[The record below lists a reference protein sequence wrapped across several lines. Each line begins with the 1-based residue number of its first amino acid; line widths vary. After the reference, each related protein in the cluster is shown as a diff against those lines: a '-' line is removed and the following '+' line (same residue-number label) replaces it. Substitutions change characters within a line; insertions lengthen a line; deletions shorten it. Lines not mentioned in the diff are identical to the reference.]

1 MTGRGYI
8 ATVGM
13 FDGVHSGHAF
23 LLKELTQK
31 ARALGL
37 CTMALTFDAHP
48 KSILTPND
56 APLLLSTASQR
67 REWIRAI
74 GIDRVETLHADKGC
88 FGATTA
94 WRPL

>member
-37 CTMALTFDAHP
+37 CTMALTFDLRHLVSVLI
-48 KSILTPND
+48 KYQT
-56 APLLLSTASQR
+56 
-67 REWIRAI
+67 
-74 GIDRVETLHADKGC
+74 V
-88 FGATTA
+88 
-94 WRPL
+94 